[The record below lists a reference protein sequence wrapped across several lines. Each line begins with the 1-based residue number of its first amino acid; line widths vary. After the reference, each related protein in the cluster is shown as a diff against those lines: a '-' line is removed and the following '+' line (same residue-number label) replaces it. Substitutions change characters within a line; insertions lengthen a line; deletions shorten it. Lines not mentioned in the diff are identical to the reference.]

1 MSTLG
6 ERLKAVRKQRGLTQA
21 ALADRVGARQ
31 GNINDIE
38 SGRNKSS
45 KYLLALADV
54 LNVDARWLERGI
66 GQIRGV
72 GVDVVN
78 QGAPLPLYDMDTI
91 KQLAL
96 DPNFEPVMIDQLYRC
111 PTEHSDKAYSIQL
124 VTPLYNFSAGCVLF
138 VDPAGSY
145 QNNDYVV
152 CVFPD
157 SGLVDI
163 RQLATDGNAS
173 FIRNL
178 DLSMPNEKRLLEVK
192 IQVFPGGTLAI
203 PQTTSTDS
211 KTVILA
217 GRIIFSGYRYN

>member
-21 ALADRVGARQ
+21 ALAGRVGARQ

-66 GQIRGV
+66 GQIRGM
-72 GVDVVN
+72 GVEVVN
-78 QGAPLPLYDMDTI
+78 QGAPLPLYDLDTI
-91 KQLAL
+91 KQLVL
-96 DPNFEPVMIDQLYRC
+96 SPDFEPVMVDQLYRC
-111 PTEHSDKAYSIQL
+111 PIDHSDKAYSIQL
-124 VTPLYNFSAGCVLF
+124 VTPLYNFSSGCILF
-138 VDPAGSY
+138 IDPTGSY
-145 QNNDYVV
+145 QNGDYAV

-163 RQLATDGNAS
+163 RQLATDGDGS
-173 FIRNL
+173 YLRNL
-178 DLSMPNEKRLLEVK
+178 DSTMPHSKQLLPVQMEA
-192 IQVFPGGTLAI
+192 FGGGVLAI
-203 PQTTSTDS
+203 PQTQNEDS
-211 KTVILA
+211 KVVILA
-217 GRIIFSGYRYN
+217 GRIIFIGYRYN